1 VFGFA
6 TSKNQIGRSLHLV
19 LPAILRECSAVHRAR
34 FRGLAAT
41 TEGARLSS
49 EADTRGGSRIPPW
62 SWLILVLALAV
73 GLVSYLV
80 ASSGSGDPQS
90 QAIVG
95 LSDDVSPA
103 FFAQERAL
111 TVERALEAG
120 LTIAI
125 ESEVNLEIVPAPDDM
140 TQVFVNASGP
150 NQLANAEEANRVAV
164 ATVGLSEQA
173 ARIHL
178 DEELARLEQLEL
190 AQVEERDGVQASLTA
205 AFEAG
210 GEDAMASSDAVRL
223 DQQLRSLET
232 LISEVQAEQAELESR
247 GIQSSAVLISRAREV
262 SPSSSS
268 ALFAGVLGAVAGA
281 LLGLVLVAGMAARRK
296 ITQPSGDPV
305 ELQGTGSKRRFED
318 PEGLGLSIVARDTGD
333 SEETDALVIDAR
345 KRFADPTGDNASPV
359 VASPAQG
366 SEKLDSPLIDARLA
380 TGFLNE
386 RFEYRQ
392 QVIPEPEEEIAGV
405 SRYGQQDPMVPQP
418 ENGSGHVVRYGVD
431 RTLIEDQV
439 EDNADLASLANDS
452 TTEQPDSLETDAP
465 SIEEDVIIDLTER
478 DPVIDLTPETS
489 EEDSDLGAE
498 SRVDTTPNTDWPTFS
513 SVLGRRL
520 ERQSDVSSA
529 GLVPLAP
536 LETDKPLEPLEP
548 LDLDT
553 SRVRA
558 LIEDAQETLSS
569 E

>member
-1 VFGFA
+1 M
-6 TSKNQIGRSLHLV
+6 
-19 LPAILRECSAVHRAR
+19 
-34 FRGLAAT
+34 
-41 TEGARLSS
+41 SS

-62 SWLILVLALAV
+62 SWLIVVLALAV

-281 LLGLVLVAGMAARRK
+281 LLGLVLVAGMAALRK

-318 PEGLGLSIVARDTGD
+318 PEGFGLSIVARDTGD

-345 KRFADPTGDNASPV
+345 KRFAGPTGDNASPV

-405 SRYGQQDPMVPQP
+405 GRYGQQDPIVPQP

-452 TTEQPDSLETDAP
+452 TTEQPEVQADSLETDAP

-520 ERQSDVSSA
+520 ERQSDVSVA
-529 GLVPLAP
+529 GLVP

-548 LDLDT
+548 IDLDT

-558 LIEDAQETLSS
+558 LIEDAQETLPS

>member
-1 VFGFA
+1 M
-6 TSKNQIGRSLHLV
+6 
-19 LPAILRECSAVHRAR
+19 
-34 FRGLAAT
+34 
-41 TEGARLSS
+41 SS

-80 ASSGSGDPQS
+80 ASSGGGDPQS

-318 PEGLGLSIVARDTGD
+318 PEGFALSIVARDTRD
-333 SEETDALVIDAR
+333 SEETNALVIDAR

-392 QVIPEPEEEIAGV
+392 QVIAEPEEEITGV
-405 SRYGQQDPMVPQP
+405 SRYGQQDPIVPQP
-418 ENGSGHVVRYGVD
+418 ENGSGHIVRYGVD

-452 TTEQPDSLETDAP
+452 TTEQPEVQADSLETDTP